1 MGFASL
7 NPSYEGFN
15 PREQIALKL
24 GKRRQLV
31 GVHKGRNNMS
41 ISIAADL
48 RKPDKTGGCHSRG
61 RELSM
66 FRPALLASA
75 IMAGLGLTSPVL
87 AQSTVYIPAIL
98 ELSGAGAVSGTNFRD
113 GMLLAIDEINAKGG
127 ILGRKIDTPLL
138 DTQSDAG
145 ISRAQVQKVLD
156 NNPYVILGP
165 VFSGSVLVDMALT
178 QQAEIPE
185 IVGGEAAAIT
195 QKGDPY
201 VFRTSFGQQ
210 FSMPKIANYIRDSVK
225 AKSVAVLW
233 VNNDFGKGGR
243 DTFIKEMAARNIKVT
258 ADISTE
264 SGQADFSADVV
275 KIKAANADAIFVYV
289 NEEESARFLREAKK
303 QGVKTALIG
312 ETTLLGQKVIDLA
325 QGAAEGVRGHVG
337 LTVDAPIPAVKEFA
351 ERFKKRFNYVCDH
364 NGIKGYT
371 AVYFIKHVTE
381 KMGKFDSKLFA
392 QTLHGMTITPK
403 DEPGVLMEATFDKN
417 GDIDRESF
425 LGEVVNGNQKI
436 VEILPKL
443 GK

>member
-1 MGFASL
+1 MYRFSL
-7 NPSYEGFN
+7 SVST
-15 PREQIALKL
+15 IVVA
-24 GKRRQLV
+24 
-31 GVHKGRNNMS
+31 
-41 ISIAADL
+41 
-48 RKPDKTGGCHSRG
+48 
-61 RELSM
+61 
-66 FRPALLASA
+66 
-75 IMAGLGLTSPVL
+75 LGLTSPL
-87 AQSTVYIPAIL
+87 HAQSTVYMPAVL

-145 ISRAQVQKVLD
+145 VSRAQVQKVLD

-178 QQAEIPE
+178 QAAEIPE

-195 QKGDPY
+195 QKNDPY

-210 FSMPKIANYIRDSVK
+210 FSMPKIANYIRDGVK
-225 AKSVAVLW
+225 AKSVAIVW
-233 VNNDFGKGGR
+233 VNNDFGKGGH
-243 DTFIKEMAARNIKVT
+243 DTFIKEMAARNIKVA
-258 ADISTE
+258 ADVSTE
-264 SGQADFSADVV
+264 SGQVDFSADVV
-275 KIKAANADAIFVYV
+275 KVKAANAEAIFVYV

-303 QGVKTALIG
+303 QGIATPLIG

-337 LTVDAPIPAVKEFA
+337 LTVDAPIPAVTAFA

-371 AVYFIKHVTE
+371 AVYIIKHVTE

-392 QTLHGMTITPK
+392 QTLHGLTIAPK
-403 DEPGVLMEATFDKN
+403 DEPGVLMEVTFDGN
-417 GDIDRESF
+417 GDVDRQSF
-425 LGEVVNGNQKI
+425 LGEVVNGKQKI